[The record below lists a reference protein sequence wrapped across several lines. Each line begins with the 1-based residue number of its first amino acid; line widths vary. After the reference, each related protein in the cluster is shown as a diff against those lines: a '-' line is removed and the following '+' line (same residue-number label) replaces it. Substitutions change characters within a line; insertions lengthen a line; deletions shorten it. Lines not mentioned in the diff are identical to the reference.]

1 MSFHKFKTL
10 AVNEAIMSDSAT
22 ITARHSPVRH
32 AIKRALDIMVSV
44 LALPFALLISI
55 PVAIGVKLS
64 SPGPLFFTQRRTGY
78 KGREFTCLKF
88 RSMRVNDESDTTQAS
103 NNDPRKTRF
112 GEYLRRT
119 SLDELPQLINVI
131 KGDMSLIGPRPHMV
145 AHTKQYA
152 PVIKDYMSRH
162 EMRPGITGWAQV
174 NGFRGPTNEL
184 WMMEKRVEYDLW
196 YVKHWSLR
204 LDLKIFYRTILIIL
218 FGDKNA
224 I

>member
-1 MSFHKFKTL
+1 MTDGTIDKRQ
-10 AVNEAIMSDSAT
+10 T
-22 ITARHSPVRH
+22 ITARRSPVRH
-32 AIKRALDIMVSV
+32 AIKRAVDVVVAILLLP
-44 LALPFALLISI
+44 LAAFIAI

-64 SPGPLFFTQRRTGY
+64 SPGPVFFTQRRTGY

-88 RSMRVNDESDTTQAS
+88 RSMLVNNESDTTQAS
-103 NNDPRKTRF
+103 NNDPRKTNF

-119 SLDELPQLINVI
+119 SLDELPQLLNVI

-145 AHTKQYA
+145 AHTEQYSK
-152 PVIKDYMSRH
+152 IIDGYMQRH

-174 NGFRGPTNEL
+174 NGFRGPTSEL
-184 WMMEKRVEYDLW
+184 WMMERRVEYDLW
-196 YVKHWSLR
+196 YVEHWSLR

>member
-1 MSFHKFKTL
+1 MTKGIIDKRP
-10 AVNEAIMSDSAT
+10 T

-32 AIKRALDIMVSV
+32 AIKRATDIIVSILLLP
-44 LALPFALLISI
+44 LAVFLAI
-55 PVAIGVKLS
+55 PIAIGIKLS
-64 SPGPLFFTQRRTGY
+64 SPGPIFFTQRRTGY

-88 RSMRVNDESDTTQAS
+88 RSMRVNDESDTLQAS
-103 NNDPRKTRF
+103 NNDPRKTHF

-119 SLDELPQLINVI
+119 SLDEIPQLLNVI

-145 AHTKQYA
+145 AHTEKYSSLI
-152 PVIKDYMSRH
+152 PGYSYRH

-184 WMMEKRVEYDLW
+184 WMMERRVEHDLW
-196 YVKHWSLR
+196 YVEHWSLS